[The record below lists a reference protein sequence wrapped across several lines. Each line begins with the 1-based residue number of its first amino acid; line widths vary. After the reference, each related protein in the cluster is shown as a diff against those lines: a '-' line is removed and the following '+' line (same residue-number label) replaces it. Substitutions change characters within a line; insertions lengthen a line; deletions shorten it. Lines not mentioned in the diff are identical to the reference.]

1 MKRSMIERIRKTANC
16 GIALLTATALMGTF
30 SAIMVPAQIGAAPA
44 AELKAE
50 AAETG
55 YDYARLLQYSMYFYD
70 ANMCGTEVDEN
81 SRYTWRGDCH
91 TYDAMVPMQPI
102 TDGVGTNL
110 SQSFMDKYAD
120 VLDPDGDGYIDVAGG
135 MHDAGDHV
143 EFGMPENYS
152 AAALGWGYYEFRD
165 SYVKTGQDDHIETIL
180 RYFNDYLMKCTFRDD
195 SGTVIAHCY
204 QVGDGDIDHAYWNSP
219 EVDEMARP
227 AFFLTAEKPQ
237 TDYVVS
243 AAASLAINYL
253 NFKDTDPEYAEKS
266 LDYAKALWKFAN
278 DNPLELS
285 DNADGPKGYYRSEKW
300 EDDYCWAAAWLFLCT
315 EDKSY
320 LELAAPYVDYYAPSG
335 WCFCWNDVWSG
346 ANTMWGVINQQY
358 PELGLVDMVRTAQG
372 KNQYVYDDFWDEV
385 EKCFPKWQALE
396 TAGGYAFLNQWGS
409 ARYNTAMQL
418 IAYVYDKYNNDGKPS
433 EYSDWA
439 KSQMDYLLGDNPLNR
454 AYVVGYDD
462 NAAKFPHHRAASGL
476 TKCEDPDEHRY
487 VLYGALVGGPDGQDN
502 HIDITSDYIYNE
514 VTIDYNAAF
523 VGAAAGIYAYYG
535 DESMEVT
542 PDFPPEPEYGDDEQ
556 GGADSYWA
564 EACGIDDKQ
573 DTGAGVTKVSLMV
586 KTTST
591 KKLDNISIRYYYNG
605 SEMSNPMGMQGS
617 ELYDQASVEAAPAD
631 GVISGPYKYDKLADT
646 YYFEITFDGYNFA
659 NSAKKYQ
666 FTMGCYYGDMWTPD
680 NDWSYDP
687 LTIYTTDDAFFG
699 TGNEVRNDNICIYT
713 DGVLIGGIEPD
724 GSIAQPDEEPTDEPV
739 TTEPNETTPNQG
751 GNEEEPTSTTAPNG
765 VMYGDVNCDGKVSIA
780 DVLTLNKNLLCG
792 DELTA
797 QGVANADVDG
807 DGNPTSSDS
816 LNILKFTIK
825 IVESLPV

>member
-1 MKRSMIERIRKTANC
+1 MKQTMVGRIRKAASS
-16 GIALLTATALMGTF
+16 GLAALTATALVGTF
-30 SAIMVPAQIGAAPA
+30 AAVLTPAQVGMKADA
-44 AELKAE
+44 AESS
-50 AAETG
+50 
-55 YDYARLLQYSMYFYD
+55 YNYAKLLQYSMYFYD
-70 ANMCGTEVDEN
+70 ANMCGTGVGEN
-81 SRYTWRGDCH
+81 TRYVWRDDCH
-91 TYDAMVPMQPI
+91 SYDAQVPMQPI

-135 MHDAGDHV
+135 FHDAGDHV
-143 EFGMPENYS
+143 KFGMPENYS

-165 SYVKTGQDDHIETIL
+165 SYAKTGQDEHIETIL

-243 AAASLAINYL
+243 AVGSLALNYL

-278 DNPLELS
+278 DNPKELS
-285 DNADGPKGYYRSEKW
+285 DNADGPKQYYGSSKW
-300 EDDYCWAAAWLFLCT
+300 EDDYCWAAAWMFLCT

-320 LELAAPYVDYYAPSG
+320 LEEAAPYFDYYAPSG
-335 WCFCWNDVWSG
+335 WCYCWNDMWSG
-346 ANTMWGVINQQY
+346 TSCVWGAINQNY
-358 PELGLVDMVRTAQG
+358 PEIGLVDMVRTAQG
-372 KNQYVYDDFWDEV
+372 KNQYVFDDFWDEV
-385 EKCFPKWQALE
+385 EKCFPVWQALE
-396 TAGGYAFLNQWGS
+396 SPGGYAFLSTWGS

-418 IAYVYDKYNNDGKPS
+418 IAYVYDKYNNDGKPG

-439 KSQMDYLLGDNPLNR
+439 KSQMDYILGDNPLNR
-454 AYVVGYDD
+454 AYVVGYSE

-487 VLYGALVGGPDGQDN
+487 VLYGALCGGPDGNDQHNDTTA
-502 HIDITSDYIYNE
+502 DWIYNE

-535 DESMEVT
+535 DESMEPT
-542 PDFPPEPEYGDDEQ
+542 PDFPPAPEYGGDDN
-556 GGADSYWA
+556 GGAVSYWA

-573 DTGAGVTKVSLMV
+573 TTGAGVTKVSLMV
-586 KTTST
+586 KTTAA
-591 KKLDNISIRYYYNG
+591 KKLDNISIRYYYDG
-605 SEMSNPMGMQGS
+605 SEMSNPMGMEGS
-617 ELYDQASVEAAPAD
+617 ELYDQASVEAAPAN
-631 GVISGPYKYDKLADT
+631 GEISGPYKYDKKADT

-666 FTMGCYYGDMWTPD
+666 FTMGCYYGDQWDPD
-680 NDWSYDP
+680 NDWSYDG
-687 LTIYTTDDAFFG
+687 LTIYKEDDAFFG

-713 DGVLIGGIEPD
+713 DGKLIGGIEPD
-724 GSIAQPDEEPTDEPV
+724 GSTYVPDDQPT
-739 TTEPNETTPNQG
+739 TTEPASSEPSDTTK
-751 GNEEEPTSTTAPNG
+751 PTSTTAPSDDT
-765 VMYGDVNCDGKVSIA
+765 MYGDVNEDGEVNLL
-780 DVLTLNKNLLCG
+780 DVLSLNRNLLTG
-792 DELTA
+792 EELTE
-797 QGVANADVDG
+797 QGKRNADVDL
-807 DGNPTSSDS
+807 DGKPTSVDA
-816 LNILKFTIK
+816 LNILKYTVK
-825 IVESLPV
+825 IVLELPV

>member
-1 MKRSMIERIRKTANC
+1 MKRTMMERIRKAAGS
-16 GIALLTATALMGTF
+16 GIAALTATALMGTF
-30 SAIMVPAQIGAAPA
+30 AAVMTPAQIGMKADA
-44 AELKAE
+44 AE
-50 AAETG
+50 G
-55 YDYARLLQYSMYFYD
+55 NYNYAKLLQYSMYFYD
-70 ANMCGTEVDEN
+70 ANMCGTDVGEN
-81 SRYTWRGDCH
+81 TRYVWRDDCH
-91 TYDAMVPMQPI
+91 SYDAQVPMQPI

-110 SQSFMDKYAD
+110 SQSFMDKYKD

-135 MHDAGDHV
+135 FHDAGDHV
-143 EFGMPENYS
+143 KFGMPENYS

-165 SYVKTGQDDHIETIL
+165 SYAKTGQDEHIETIL

-243 AAASLAINYL
+243 AVGSLALNYL

-278 DNPLELS
+278 DNPKELS
-285 DNADGPKGYYRSEKW
+285 DNADGPKQYYGSSKW
-300 EDDYCWAAAWLFLCT
+300 EDDYCWAAAWMFLCT

-320 LELAAPYVDYYAPSG
+320 MEQAAPYFDYYAPSG
-335 WCFCWNDVWSG
+335 WCYCWNDMWSG
-346 ANTMWGVINQQY
+346 TSCVWGAINQNY
-358 PELGLVDMVRTAQG
+358 PEIGLVDMVRTAQG
-372 KNQYVYDDFWDEV
+372 KNQYVFDDFWDEV
-385 EKCFPKWQALE
+385 EKCFPVWQALE
-396 TAGGYAFLNQWGS
+396 SPGGYAFLSTWGS

-418 IAYVYDKYNNDGKPS
+418 IAYVYDKYNNDGKPG

-439 KSQMDYLLGDNPLNR
+439 KSQMDYILGDNPLNR
-454 AYVVGYDD
+454 AYVVGYSE

-487 VLYGALVGGPDGQDN
+487 VLYGALCGGPDG
-502 HIDITSDYIYNE
+502 SDQHNDTTADWIYNE

-535 DESMEVT
+535 DESMEPT
-542 PDFPPEPEYGDDEQ
+542 PDFPPAPEYGGDDNG
-556 GGADSYWA
+556 GGAVSYWA

-573 DTGAGVTKVSLMV
+573 TTGAGVTKVSLMV
-586 KTTST
+586 KTTAA
-591 KKLDNISIRYYYNG
+591 KKLDNISIRYYYDG
-605 SEMSNPMGMQGS
+605 SEMSNPMGMEGS
-617 ELYDQASVEAAPAD
+617 ELYDQASVEAAPAN
-631 GVISGPYKYDKLADT
+631 GEISGPYKYDKKADT

-666 FTMGCYYGDMWTPD
+666 FTMGCYYGDQWDPN
-680 NDWSYDP
+680 NDWSYDG
-687 LTIYTTDDAFFG
+687 LTIYTQDDAFFG

-713 DGVLIGGIEPD
+713 DGKLIGGIEPD
-724 GSIAQPDEEPTDEPV
+724 GSTYVPDDQPT
-739 TTEPNETTPNQG
+739 TTEPAPSDTTKPT
-751 GNEEEPTSTTAPNG
+751 TSTAPSDDT
-765 VMYGDVNCDGKVSIA
+765 MYGDVNEDGEVNLL
-780 DVLTLNKNLLCG
+780 DVLSLNRNLLTG
-792 DELTA
+792 EELTE
-797 QGVANADVDG
+797 QGKRNADVDL
-807 DGNPTSSDS
+807 DGKPTSVDA

-825 IVESLPV
+825 LVLDLPV

>member
-1 MKRSMIERIRKTANC
+1 MKRSIGTRLK
-16 GIALLTATALMGTF
+16 ATAVCAAVMASTLLPCTVTGEKVN
-30 SAIMVPAQIGAAPA
+30 AAGGYNYAQ
-44 AELKAE
+44 
-50 AAETG
+50 
-55 YDYARLLQYSMYFYD
+55 LLQQSMYFYD
-70 ANMCGTEVDEN
+70 ANMCGDQVDEN
-81 SRYTWRGDCH
+81 SQYVWRGDCH
-91 TYDAMVPMQPI
+91 TYDAQVPMQPI

-120 VLDPDGDGYIDVAGG
+120 VLDPDGDGFIDVAGG

-165 SYVKTGQDDHIETIL
+165 SYVKTGQDGHIETIL
-180 RYFNDYLMKCTFRDD
+180 RYFNDYLMKCTFRDA

-227 AFFLTAEKPQ
+227 AFFLTAERPQ

-243 AAASLAINYL
+243 AAGSLAINYL

-266 LDYAKALWKFAN
+266 LDYAKALWQFAE
-278 DNPLELS
+278 DNPKELS
-285 DNADGPKGYYRSEKW
+285 DNADGPKQYYGSSKW

-320 LELAAPYVDYYAPSG
+320 LEAAAPYLDYYAPSG
-335 WCFCWNDVWSG
+335 WCFCWNDMWSG
-346 ANTMWGVINQQY
+346 TNSVWGIINQTY

-385 EKCFPKWQALE
+385 EKCFPVWQGLE
-396 TAGGYAFLNQWGS
+396 SPGGYAFLSVWGS

-418 IAYVYDKYNNDGKPS
+418 IAYVYDKYNNNGKPG
-433 EYSDWA
+433 EYSEWA
-439 KSQMDYLLGDNPLNR
+439 KGQMDYILGDNPLNR
-454 AYVVGYDD
+454 CYVVGYSD
-462 NAAKFPHHRAASGL
+462 NAVKFPHHRAASGL
-476 TKCEDPDEHRY
+476 TKCEDPDDHRY
-487 VLYGALVGGPDGQDN
+487 VLYGALVGGPDG
-502 HIDITSDYIYNE
+502 SDEHNDTTADWIYNE

-535 DESMEVT
+535 DESMEVI
-542 PDFPPEPEYGDDEQ
+542 PDFPPEPEYGGDDNGN
-556 GGADSYWA
+556 GGGVSYWA

-586 KTTST
+586 KTTAA

-605 SEMSNPMGMQGS
+605 SEMSNPMAMEGS
-617 ELYDQASVEAAPAD
+617 ELYDQAATEAAPAD

-666 FTMGCYYGDMWTPD
+666 FTMGTYYGDKWDPT
-680 NDWSYDP
+680 NDWSYDG
-687 LTIYTTDDAFFG
+687 LKIYTQDDAFFG

-713 DGVLIGGIEPD
+713 DGKLIGGIEPD
-724 GSIAQPDEEPTDEPV
+724 GSEPEADEPTTQP
-739 TTEPNETTPNQG
+739 TTEDTPKPTTTTSKDDVK
-751 GNEEEPTSTTAPNG
+751 PTSTTADNG
-765 VMYGDVNCDGKVSIA
+765 DVMYGDVNCDNKI
-780 DVLTLNKNLLCG
+780 DVLDVITLNKNLLG
-792 DELTA
+792 GGELTE
-797 QGVANADVDG
+797 QGIRNADVDL
-807 DGNPTSSDS
+807 DDAPTVADS
-816 LNILKFTIK
+816 LTILKFIISLVDK
-825 IVESLPV
+825 LPVA

>member
-1 MKRSMIERIRKTANC
+1 MMKRRMLDRIRKTANC
-16 GIALLTATALMGTF
+16 GLAVLMGTAF
-30 SAIMVPAQIGAAPA
+30 AGSMASVLVPAQIREVPGVELTASAADS
-44 AELKAE
+44 
-50 AAETG
+50 
-55 YDYARLLQYSMYFYD
+55 DYNYAKLLQYSMYFYD
-70 ANMCGTEVDEN
+70 ANMCGDQVDEN
-81 SRYTWRGDCH
+81 SQYVWRGDCH
-91 TYDAMVPMQPI
+91 TYDAQVPMQPI

-120 VLDPDGDGYIDVAGG
+120 VLDPDGDGFIDVAGG

-165 SYVKTGQDDHIETIL
+165 SYVKTGQDGHIETIL
-180 RYFNDYLMKCTFRDD
+180 RYFNDYLMKCTFRDA

-204 QVGDGDIDHAYWNSP
+204 QVGDGDIDHQYWNSP

-253 NFKDTDPEYAEKS
+253 NFKDTDPAYAEQS

-315 EDKSY
+315 EDASY

-346 ANTMWGVINQQY
+346 ANTMWGVINQTY

-385 EKCFPKWQALE
+385 EKCFPVWKALE
-396 TAGGYAFLNQWGS
+396 SPGGYAFLNQWGS

-418 IAYVYDKYNNDGKPS
+418 IAYVYDKYNNDGKPG
-433 EYSDWA
+433 EYSEWA
-439 KSQMDYLLGDNPLNR
+439 KSQMDYILGDNPLNR
-454 AYVVGYDD
+454 AYVVGYDE

-502 HIDITSDYIYNE
+502 HIDITSDWVYNE

-535 DESMEVT
+535 TDDMEVT
-542 PDFPPEPEYGDDEQ
+542 PDFPPEPEYDDEQ
-556 GGADSYWA
+556 GGADSYWV

-573 DTGAGVTKVSLMV
+573 TTGAGVTKVSMMV

-646 YYFEITFDGYNFA
+646 YYFEVTFDGYNFA

-680 NDWSYDP
+680 NDWSYKG
-687 LTIYTTDDAFFG
+687 LEIYANDDAFFG
-699 TGNEVRNDNICIYT
+699 TGNEVRNDNICVYT

-724 GSIAQPDEEPTDEPV
+724 GSVPETSEPSTEP
-739 TTEPNETTPNQG
+739 TTEPTTKPSDET
-751 GNEEEPTSTTAPNG
+751 
-765 VMYGDVNCDGKVSIA
+765 VYGDANCDGSVDILDVIA
-780 DVLTLNKNLLCG
+780 LNKALLAG
-792 DELTA
+792 EKLTEP
-797 QGVANADVDG
+797 GEKNADVDL
-807 DGNPTSSDS
+807 DGKPSSADALS
-816 LNILKFTIK
+816 ILKYTIK
-825 IVESLPV
+825 LVTELPV